1 MGNEK
6 TEYVVST
13 KFKELTENVDF
24 MEKVLESKTEK
35 EVRNLFEKE
44 GITLSENDIKSLSES
59 ISKIAKKTGVIP
71 EEELSTVAGGISSGA
86 AGFIGAAAGLAGG
99 ATVTGI
105 AGLVGAA
112 YAFKRGMDYSDSW
125 WNKVS
130 SRLGFGAK
138 NTPSTP
144 TTTTVR
150 KTTK

>member
-6 TEYVVST
+6 TECVVNT

-35 EVRNLFEKE
+35 EVRSLFEKE
-44 GITLSENDIKSLSES
+44 GVTLSENDIKSLSEA
-59 ISKIAKKTGVIP
+59 ISKIAKKTGVMP
-71 EEELSTVAGGISSGA
+71 EEELSHVAGGMGNGA
-86 AGFIGAAAGLAGG
+86 AGAIGAAAGLVGGG
-99 ATVTGI
+99 AIAGI
-105 AGLVGAA
+105 AGLIGAG

-130 SRLGFGAK
+130 NSLGFGG
-138 NTPSTP
+138 NGSSTS

>member
-6 TEYVVST
+6 TEYVVNT
-13 KFKELTENVDF
+13 RFKELTENVDF

-35 EVRNLFEKE
+35 EVRSLFEKE
-44 GITLSENDIKSLSES
+44 GVTLSDSDVEYLSDA
-59 ISKIAKKTGVIP
+59 ISKIARKTGVMP
-71 EEELSTVAGGISSGA
+71 EEELSTVAGGMSSGS
-86 AGFIGAAAGLAGG
+86 AGAIGAAAGLVGG
-99 ATVTGI
+99 AAITGV

-130 SRLGFGAK
+130 NILGFGG
-138 NTPSTP
+138 NGSSTS